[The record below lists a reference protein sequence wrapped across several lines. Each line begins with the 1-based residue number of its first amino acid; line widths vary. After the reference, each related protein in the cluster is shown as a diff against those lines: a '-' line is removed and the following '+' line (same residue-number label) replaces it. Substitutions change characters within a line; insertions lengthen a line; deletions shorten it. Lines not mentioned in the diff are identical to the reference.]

1 MLSIVTVL
9 FAPMTLVTGIF
20 GMNTA
25 GLPFASGDHAFGW
38 VLLIIL
44 AAGLGTA
51 ALLFFKR
58 LL

>member
-1 MLSIVTVL
+1 MLSVL
-9 FAPMTLVTGIF
+9 SAVLLPMTLVTGIF